1 MRSLFARI
9 LIWFLFTTFITSLG
23 VAITA
28 AVLFSRSE
36 GRRGPFS
43 EMVAV
48 RAEEARRAWEQGGR
62 DGLARMLGH
71 MHHGPGPAHSEMIF
85 TDASGRDLLT
95 GQDRSNLLPSAEH
108 GIFSWFNFFS
118 RVRVQQQDSTG
129 HYWLI
134 MLGPPRTNMFWFL
147 HRQQLWVL
155 GLGVALC
162 YLLAW
167 NFTSPLRKL
176 QRTVDHFGR
185 GDLSVRAEAKR
196 RDELGDLAR
205 TFNQM
210 ADRIEMLLTAERR
223 LLLDIS
229 HELRSPLARLSV
241 AVELARS
248 GDSESLDRIQREVE
262 RLNELISE
270 LLQVTRAEGDPG
282 RRVDE
287 PVDARELLSNLVYD
301 TSIEAHAR
309 GCEVALNPGDQVPLR
324 GDPELLRRAVENV
337 VRNAIRYAPSGTAIE
352 IGLSTRGQL
361 ALITVRDHG
370 PGVPDDT
377 LVRIFDAFYRVDSD
391 RNRTSGGVGLGLA
404 IARRA
409 IELHHGRI
417 KAENMHPGLQVT
429 IELPLAPAPA
439 PVAVEPAGTT
449 LR

>member
-36 GRRGPFS
+36 GRRLPFNDTLG
-43 EMVAV
+43 V
-48 RAEEARRAWEQGGR
+48 RAEEAKRAWEQGGR
-62 DGLARMLGH
+62 IELAKALGH
-71 MHHGPGPAHSEMIF
+71 MHRSQRSEIIF

-95 GQDRSNLLPSAEH
+95 GQDRSSLLPSAER
-108 GIFSWFNFFS
+108 GFFGSFRLFS
-118 RVRVQQQDSTG
+118 RVRVAQADASG

-134 MLGPPRTNMFWFL
+134 WLGPPRTGMFWFL
-147 HRQQLWVL
+147 HREQIWVL
-155 GLGVALC
+155 GLGVLLC

-167 NFTSPLRKL
+167 NLASPMRKL
-176 QRTVDHFGR
+176 QRTVDRFGR

-196 RDELGDLAR
+196 HDELGDLAR

-210 ADRIEMLLTAERR
+210 ADRIEMLLNAERR

-248 GDSESLDRIQREVE
+248 GDSESLDRIQKEVE

-287 PVDARELLSNLVYD
+287 PVDARELLSDLVYD
-301 TSIEAHAR
+301 TSIEAHAK
-309 GCEVALNPGDQVPLR
+309 GAEVALDSTVPVSLR

-337 VRNAIRYAPSGTAIE
+337 VRNAIRYAPAGTAID
-352 IGLSTRGQL
+352 IGLTTREPL
-361 ALITVRDHG
+361 AIITVRDRG
-370 PGVPDDT
+370 PGVPSDS
-377 LVRIFDAFYRVDSD
+377 LIRIFDAFYRVDTD
-391 RNRTSGGVGLGLA
+391 RNRGSGGVGLGLA

-417 KAENMHPGLQVT
+417 KAENMNPGLLVT
-429 IELPLAPAPA
+429 IELPLAPVPA
-439 PVAVEPAGTT
+439 PVSPQPAGQT
-449 LR
+449 LG

>member
-28 AVLFSRSE
+28 AVLFSRNE
-36 GRRGPFS
+36 GRRGPFN
-43 EMVAV
+43 EMLVV

-62 DGLARMLGH
+62 EGLAHMLGH
-71 MHHGPGPAHSEMIF
+71 MHHGPGPARSEMIF

-108 GIFSWFNFFS
+108 GIFSWFS
-118 RVRVQQQDSTG
+118 RVRVQQADSTG

-134 MLGPPRTNMFWFL
+134 VLGPPRTNMLWFL
-147 HRQQLWVL
+147 HREQLWVL

-167 NFTSPLRKL
+167 NITSPLRKL

-196 RDELGDLAR
+196 HDEFGDLAR

-301 TSIEAHAR
+301 SSIEAQAK
-309 GCEVALNPGDQVPLR
+309 GCEVVLNSDREMPLR

-337 VRNAIRYAPSGTAIE
+337 IRNAIRYAPSGTAIE
-352 IGLSTRGQL
+352 IGLATRGDR
-361 ALITVRDHG
+361 AFITVRDHG
-370 PGVPDDT
+370 PGVPDGS
-377 LVRIFDAFYRVDSD
+377 LQRIFDAFYRVDTD

-417 KAENMHPGLQVT
+417 KAENMHPGLRVT
-429 IELPLAPAPA
+429 IELPLAPVAE

-449 LR
+449 LG